1 MCILSNNYDIQSKIE
16 NYVNNNNGTT
26 ELLNLENINNIEDR
40 IDNTSIQL
48 IESELYTTNPNE
60 FYDTMVTVLV
70 LVLLSYLVVNDVIM

>member
-1 MCILSNNYDIQSKIE
+1 MCILSNNYNIRSKIE

-26 ELLNLENINNIEDR
+26 ELLNLGNINNIEDR

-48 IESELYTTNPNE
+48 IESEVYTTNPNE

>member
-26 ELLNLENINNIEDR
+26 ELLNLGNINNIEDR

-48 IESELYTTNPNE
+48 IESEVYTTNPNE

>member
-26 ELLNLENINNIEDR
+26 ELLNLGNINNIEDR

>member
-1 MCILSNNYDIQSKIE
+1 MCILSNNYNIRSKIE

-26 ELLNLENINNIEDR
+26 ELLNLGNINNIEDR